1 MSDSQQPHAVPP
13 RALITG
19 ITGQD
24 GSYLAELLIERGYEV
39 HGLVRRSSGFATARI
54 DHLFE
59 DPHMPDPQV
68 RNGADEVATS
78 AGADL
83 HYGDMLDF
91 SSLRRLVED
100 VQPDEVYNLAAQR
113 HVRVSFD
120 MPEYTVQTIMNG
132 TPNLLEAI
140 RQPDIDVRSYQAG
153 SSEMFGNAP
162 EAPQSETTSFH
173 PRSPYAAAKV
183 GAHAM
188 AAVYREAYGL
198 FVCNGILFNHESPR
212 RGPTFVTRKIT
223 RGIRADPA
231 RRGRGALPREPRRQ
245 PRLGLRARVHG
256 GGLADA
262 AAGRPRRLRD
272 RDRRQPHG
280 ARVPRGRVRADRPRG
295 GALRPLRRALPAPR
309 RGRTPARRRLQ
320 GPRRARGRWRPRTT
334 FPELVRIM
342 LEADLLGAGLDPA
355 RCLARASSPQARA
368 A

>member
-1 MSDSQQPHAVPP
+1 MHETHEVRP

-24 GSYLAELLIERGYEV
+24 GSYLAELLIARDYEV
-39 HGLVRRSSGFATARI
+39 HGLIRRSSGFATARI

-68 RNGADEVATS
+68 R
-78 AGADL
+78 L

-91 SSLRRLVED
+91 SSLARLVED
-100 VQPDEVYNLAAQR
+100 VQPDEVYNLAAQS

-132 TPNLLEAI
+132 TTNLLEAI
-140 RQPDIDVRSYQAG
+140 RQSDLDVRFYQAG

-162 EAPQSETTSFH
+162 DRPMSETTAFH

-188 AAVYREAYGL
+188 TKVYREAYGL
-198 FVCNGILFNHESPR
+198 FACNGILFNHESPR

-223 RGIRADPA
+223 RGIAAILRGDADALYLGNLDASRDWGYAPEYMDAA
-231 RRGRGALPREPRRQ
+231 RRMLQLDAPDDFVIATGESHTVREF
-245 PRLGLRARVHG
+245 LEAACELAGLELDRHVRF
-256 GGLADA
+256 DA
-262 AAGRPRRLRD
+262 
-272 RDRRQPHG
+272 HY
-280 ARVPRGRVRADRPRG
+280 
-295 GALRPLRRALPAPR
+295 LRPAEVDFLLGDASKARAALDWA
-309 RGRTPARRRLQ
+309 
-320 GPRRARGRWRPRTT
+320 PRTT
-334 FPELVRIM
+334 FRELVRIM
-342 LEADLLGAGLDPA
+342 LESDLRDAGLDPA
-355 RCLARASSPQARA
+355 QHLAGDEHTEARA